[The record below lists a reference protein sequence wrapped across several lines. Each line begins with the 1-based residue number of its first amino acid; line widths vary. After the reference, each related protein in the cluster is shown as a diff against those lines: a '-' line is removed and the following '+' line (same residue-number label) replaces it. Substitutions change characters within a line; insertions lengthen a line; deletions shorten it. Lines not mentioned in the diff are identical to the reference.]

1 MVTNK
6 VDTDKSVVITTD
18 LSDSIAVD
26 QKINNSDFK
35 VEEDRHGNKN
45 VSKSRTS
52 VNDKNIEKKT
62 PTKPKNYKRV
72 FSSAQSVLACE
83 GVLHTHV
90 NPEVVGSSRAEDHM
104 TRCAMQDVFELK
116 SNTQAPALMCQP
128 LSQEKGDVTKTA
140 EDPRKC
146 EAAHNKSRCV
156 KSGSF
161 KLLVGQTPPAII
173 RLVCFQ
179 L

>member
-1 MVTNK
+1 M
-6 VDTDKSVVITTD
+6 
-18 LSDSIAVD
+18 
-26 QKINNSDFK
+26 
-35 VEEDRHGNKN
+35 
-45 VSKSRTS
+45 
-52 VNDKNIEKKT
+52 
-62 PTKPKNYKRV
+62 
-72 FSSAQSVLACE
+72 
-83 GVLHTHV
+83 LHTHV

-161 KLLVGQTPPAII
+161 KLLVGHLLQSLGNNGRTWPG
-173 RLVCFQ
+173 FQ
-179 L
+179 AVMS